1 MYKTINQMR
10 SQFPLR
16 GNPTASRLTLKLNL
30 MRRQSFH
37 TRATVE
43 RLNQDSKGNIS
54 KLEIQTNGV
63 LDTKQISATAPTNQS
78 GRKPGKS
85 VSFVTLINKELLNCP
100 DKLGQYRSEEH
111 TSELQSLRHLVCRLL
126 LEQKKLLLYAQNHT
140 IQCYLLRPTAN
151 FRPLDAH
158 GSAVLRSGRL
168 APDVARLRNLLSSPQ
183 DLPPAAP

>member
-1 MYKTINQMR
+1 
-10 SQFPLR
+10 
-16 GNPTASRLTLKLNL
+16 

-100 DKLGQYRSEEH
+100 DKLGQYNGLINILKKPEYLVACYEEIRGKPGNM
-111 TSELQSLRHLVCRLL
+111 T
-126 LEQKKLLLYAQNHT
+126 
-140 IQCYLLRPTAN
+140 P
-151 FRPLDAH
+151 PLGGVNDTT
-158 GSAVLRSGRL
+158 LDGRT
-168 APDVARLRNLLSSPQ
+168 
-183 DLPPAAP
+183 